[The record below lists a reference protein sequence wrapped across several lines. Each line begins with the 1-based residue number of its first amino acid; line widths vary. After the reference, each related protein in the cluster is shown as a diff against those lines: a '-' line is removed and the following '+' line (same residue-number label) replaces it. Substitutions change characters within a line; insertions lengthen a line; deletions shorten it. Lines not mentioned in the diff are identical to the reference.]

1 MSSEMKN
8 NQKQTLMK
16 GRGVTHSCGITF
28 PFTIIII
35 IIFFTFNSANECRVD
50 VQQSKSLIRK
60 TEQQSVSI
68 PCSVNTSCLNLN
80 PQISWFVFKKDSHY
94 QINLIIQPQKF
105 TLHQGDLTIQSLSK
119 ADCGVYYC
127 AAALSG
133 HTNEGAQAIGKGTTL
148 KVSEQGFTTG
158 QVLLVALLVLL
169 SVYSLLILG
178 ILICIKT
185 GQFKSVFKR
194 RLGKNEN
201 KDFSKQVL
209 FSGVVQELYKRNLP
223 KHGKIQTHY
232 KDPQDKP
239 KGHENV
245 QPNED
250 VYQNLDE

>member
-1 MSSEMKN
+1 
-8 NQKQTLMK
+8 MK
-16 GRGVTHSCGITF
+16 GRVATKSCGIMNF
-28 PFTIIII
+28 FLLFTIIII
-35 IIFFTFNSANECRVD
+35 FLTFNSANECKVD
-50 VQQSKSLIRK
+50 VQQSKRLIRK

-68 PCSVNTSCLNLN
+68 PCFVNTSCLNLK
-80 PQISWFVFKKDSHY
+80 PQISWFVFKKDSHD
-94 QINLIIQPQKF
+94 QINLSSQPLKF
-105 TLHQGDLTIQSLSK
+105 TLNQGDLTIQSLSK

-127 AAALSG
+127 AAALLG

-158 QVLLVALLVLL
+158 QVLLFALLVLL

-201 KDFSKQVL
+201 KEDFSKQVL

-223 KHGKIQTHY
+223 KHGKIQTH

-245 QPNED
+245 QPNKD